1 MYLCNNRPTKYTE
14 QKLIELKGERIPQ
27 SQLKILLP
35 LSQKLI
41 EQLYKNILKEMEDLN
56 NIINTPWCKWLL

>member
-1 MYLCNNRPTKYTE
+1 MYVCNNRPTKYIE

-35 LSQKLI
+35 LSPKLI
-41 EQLYKNILKEMEDLN
+41 EQLYKNIIKEMEDLN
-56 NIINTPWCKWLL
+56 NIINTS

>member
-1 MYLCNNRPTKYTE
+1 MYLCKNRPTKYTE
-14 QKLIELKGERIPQ
+14 QELIELKGERIPQ

-35 LSQKLI
+35 RSQKLI

-56 NIINTPWCKWLL
+56 NIINTP